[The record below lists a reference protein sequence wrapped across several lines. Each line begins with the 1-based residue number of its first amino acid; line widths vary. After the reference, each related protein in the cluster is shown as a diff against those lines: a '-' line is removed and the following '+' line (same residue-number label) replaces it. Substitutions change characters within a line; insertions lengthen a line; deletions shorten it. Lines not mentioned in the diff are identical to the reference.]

1 MKTTENYSQKPENIE
16 GPWDVCIIGS
26 GPAGLTAA
34 VYTTRGAASTLVLAG
49 EVWGGQLMLTSIVDN
64 FPGFPEGV
72 LGPELMTRM
81 KDQIVRFGAEF
92 VTQNATSIDV
102 SKKPFEI
109 TAGDTIFKAYS
120 VIVATGA
127 LTKWLGVPGE
137 KELIGRGVSS
147 CAPCDAPFFKDKK
160 VAVVGGG
167 DAAMEEAVVLTKY
180 ASEVTIIHR
189 RDEFRASAAM
199 QTKVKSDPKVK
210 ILWNTEVTEMIG
222 GERLEKLLLKN
233 SKDGKT
239 SELVVDGVFVA
250 IGHKPDTDVFKGKI
264 DLDERGYV
272 KVLEHTTTSVPGVFV
287 AGDVHDVRYKQ
298 AVTAAGFGCMAGQDA
313 LKYLEESK
321 VDFHVH
327 SG

>member
-1 MKTTENYSQKPENIE
+1 MKTTENYSQKPQNIE
-16 GPWDVCIIGS
+16 GPWDACVIGS

-34 VYTTRGAASTLVLAG
+34 IYTTRGAASTLILAG
-49 EVWGGQLMLTSIVDN
+49 EAWGGQLMLTSVVDN
-64 FPGFPEGV
+64 FPGFPDGV

-81 KDQIVRFGAEF
+81 KDQVIRFGAEF
-92 VTQNATSIDV
+92 VTQNASSIDV

-109 TAGDTIFKAYS
+109 KSGDRVFKAYS
-120 VIVATGA
+120 LIIATGA

-160 VAVVGGG
+160 VAIIGGG

-210 ILWNTEVTEMIG
+210 IIWNTEVVEMVG
-222 GERLEKLLLKN
+222 HDRLEKLVLKN
-233 SKDGKT
+233 NKDNTT
-239 SELVVDGVFVA
+239 SELSVDGTFVA
-250 IGHKPDTDVFKGKI
+250 IGHKPDSDVFKGKI
-264 DLDERGYV
+264 DLDERGFV
-272 KVLEHTTTSVPGVFV
+272 KIGEHTKTSVPGIFV
-287 AGDVHDVRYKQ
+287 AGDVHDERYKQ

-313 LKYLEESK
+313 LKYLEDIK
-321 VDFHVH
+321 VDTYVH